1 MKTNLIRLFLLI
13 LSTMPACQSA
23 TPAPAVIANA
33 NAEFSLAPGQSA
45 VVADTDLT
53 ITFHSIRSDERC
65 PIEIECVVSGPATLS
80 LSVQQGN
87 DLSSNVTLQTFT
99 DNDGRSPKVEFEG
112 IQDRLE
118 VGEYL
123 LQVVGVLPYPKNL
136 SETKASAY
144 RVTFTVGRK

>member
-1 MKTNLIRLFLLI
+1 MKTNLIPLFLLI

-53 ITFHSIRSDERC
+53 ITLHSIRSDERC
-65 PIEIECVVSGPATLS
+65 PIEMECVVSGPVTLS

-87 DLSSNVTLQTFT
+87 DISSNVTLQTFT

-136 SETKASAY
+136 SEIKASDY